1 MSFQLIRAH
10 IESRV
15 NAAFQALV
23 PPIEVVFDNVQDTPT
38 AVPYVLCLISYNTAT
53 QPVICPDG
61 GAVENLR
68 GDLQLS
74 IYGPRGRGMAALE
87 LYAAEGMK
95 AMNTMYNRNGTVLV
109 KCGQILGPV
118 PSLTGTE
125 PYALVTLSCPFTAKL
140 SGDSPDELIKMYTDE
155 VELVTN
161 PFP

>member
-74 IYGPRGRGMAALE
+74 IYGPRGRGMGALE
-87 LYAAEGMK
+87 LYAAEGMRV
-95 AMNTMYNRNGTVLV
+95 MNTMYDKTADAQV

-118 PSLTGTE
+118 PSLAGAE
-125 PYALVTLSCPFTAKL
+125 PYALVTLSCPFTAVVRTPPAPTPRML
-140 SGDSPDELIKMYTDE
+140 QTSDIL
-155 VELVTN
+155 LTN
-161 PFP
+161 PLP

>member
-15 NAAFQALV
+15 NTAFQALV
-23 PPIEVVFDNVQDTPT
+23 PPVEVVFDNVQDTPS
-38 AVPYVLCLISYNTAT
+38 AVPYVLCLISYSTT
-53 QPVICPDG
+53 TEPVICPNG

-95 AMNTMYNRNGTVLV
+95 AMNTMYDADATTKV
-109 KCGQILGPV
+109 KCGQINGPTPV
-118 PSLTGTE
+118 LAGSE
-125 PYALVTLSCPFTAKL
+125 PYALVTLSCSFDASVGL
-140 SGDSPDELIKMYTDE
+140 
-155 VELVTN
+155 
-161 PFP
+161 